1 MFLVLTRIIGQNFAL
16 TEAAYVMTRLLQH
29 FQSIEPRDDKPWSE
43 LLTLTMAIR
52 NGVKVGLY
60 RA

>member
-1 MFLVLTRIIGQNFAL
+1 MLKVAIGQNFAL

-29 FQSIEPRDDKPWSE
+29 FTKIEPRDDKPWAE
-43 LLTLTMAIR
+43 LMTLTMAIR